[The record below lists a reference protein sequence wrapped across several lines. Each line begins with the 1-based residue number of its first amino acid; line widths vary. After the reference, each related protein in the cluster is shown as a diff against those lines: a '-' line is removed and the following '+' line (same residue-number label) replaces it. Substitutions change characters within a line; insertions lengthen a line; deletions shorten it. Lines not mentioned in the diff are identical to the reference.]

1 MSNNKI
7 LIVDD
12 NKTYLTLASS
22 LLQDAGFDTCMSD
35 SIWISRIINQYKPNL
50 VLMDVN
56 IGSSNGTSA
65 VTALKKRSLGDGI
78 KILLHS
84 SEPGEVLSRLSA
96 ECGADGFIVKNGKGE
111 NLVGEVRKALECH

>member
-1 MSNNKI
+1 MSGKKI

-22 LLQDAGFDTCMSD
+22 LLQDAGFDTCMSE
-35 SIWISRIINQYKPNL
+35 SIWISRVINQYKPSL

-65 VTALKKRSLGDGI
+65 VVALKKRSLGDGI
-78 KILLHS
+78 KIFLHS
-84 SEPGEVLSRLSA
+84 SEPDSVLSKLSA
-96 ECGADGFIVKNGKGE
+96 ECGADGFIVKDGKGE
-111 NLVGEVRKALECH
+111 NLVGAVRKALNCH